1 MNIKRPQYLSP
12 TALDA
17 FLGNIEEFFLKYLAI
32 DRPPRIP
39 QTQPMA
45 VGAGFDAYIKSFLH
59 RRLFG
64 DNHKHSP
71 DFAFDQLF
79 EKQVEPQN
87 RDFAKQAGANCFVAY
102 KKSGALQSLLALLTV
117 APEEPRFEFT
127 EIAHA
132 ADNGVYN
139 KVKATSNVERIL
151 SLRGLIHDNPVVILG
166 KPDLFF
172 RLRNCIAIILDW
184 KVNGY
189 LSNSGKSPTPG
200 YWRMLDGFE
209 PQSKNHGGS
218 HRECIPY
225 NESGFEYSLH
235 PNLEHNEEGWARQI
249 SAYSWI
255 CGAEVGSEII
265 ACIDQLACKPSYPSP
280 MITVAQHRCPI
291 TEAFQVKTYTQF
303 QEAWDVCHGDHIFR
317 HLSKEDSEK
326 RVNVLL
332 RQAAV
337 YVGDDPKT
345 KWLRDVRSRG

>member
-1 MNIKRPQYLSP
+1 MKKIQYLSP
-12 TALDA
+12 TALEA
-17 FLGNIEEFFLKYLAI
+17 YLGNSEEFFLKYLAI

-45 VGAGFDAYIKSFLH
+45 VGAGFDAYIKSYLH
-59 RRLFG
+59 RWLFG
-64 DNHKHSP
+64 DNHKHSVE
-71 DFAFDQLF
+71 FQFDYLF

-87 RDFAKQAGANCFVAY
+87 RDFAKKAGANCFVAY
-102 KKSGALQSLLALLTV
+102 KKSGALASLQALLKS

-132 ADNGVYN
+132 SENGVYN
-139 KVKATSNVERIL
+139 KVKTTASVERIL

-172 RLRNCIAIILDW
+172 KLKNGIAIILDW

-189 LSNSGKSPTPG
+189 LSPSGKSPTPG

-209 PQSKNHGGS
+209 PQSKNHGNS

-225 NESGFEYSLH
+225 NEGGFDYSLH
-235 PNLEHNEEGWARQI
+235 PNLEHQEEGWARQV
-249 SAYSWI
+249 SSYSWI

-265 ACIDQLACKPSYPSP
+265 ACIDQLACKPSFPSP

-291 TEAFQVKTYTQF
+291 TEAFQLKTYTQF
-303 QEAWDVCHGDHIFR
+303 QEAWDVCHSDHIFR
-317 HLSKEDSEK
+317 YMSKEDSQK
-326 RVNVLL
+326 RCEILM
-332 RQAAV
+332 RQASV

-345 KWLRDVRSRG
+345 EWLRNVRNKG